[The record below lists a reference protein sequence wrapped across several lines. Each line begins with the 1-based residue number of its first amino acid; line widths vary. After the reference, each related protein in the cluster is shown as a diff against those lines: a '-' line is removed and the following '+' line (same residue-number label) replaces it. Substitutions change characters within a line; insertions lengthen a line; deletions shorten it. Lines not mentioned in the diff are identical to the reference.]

1 MIDVAAI
8 RERARAARSFS
19 VYCGPRVY
27 ALLLPTAH
35 QMEVAVAARSEGE
48 AGVVQFLRRQ
58 VEAAI
63 TGWEG
68 VTLSAF
74 DPASGDSG
82 EERIPFAAELVPDLL
97 DAQPADE
104 ALLREALIARLAE
117 RRTRAEATA
126 KN

>member
-19 VYCGPRVY
+19 VHCGPRAY

-35 QMEVAVAARSEGE
+35 QMEVAVASRTEGE

-63 TGWEG
+63 TSWEG
-68 VTLSAF
+68 VTLASF
-74 DPASGDSG
+74 DPAAGDAG
-82 EERIPFAAELVPDLL
+82 EQLVPFSAELVPDLL
-97 DAQPADE
+97 DAQPGDE
-104 ALLREALIARLAE
+104 AALRDALITKLAQ
-117 RRTRAEATA
+117 RRAVAEAAA

>member
-19 VYCGPRVY
+19 VHCGPRTY

-35 QMEVAVAARSEGE
+35 QMEVAVASRTEGE

-74 DPASGDSG
+74 DPAGGDSG
-82 EERIPFAAELVPDLL
+82 DERIPFSAELVSDLL
-97 DAQPADE
+97 DAQPGDE
-104 ALLREALIARLAE
+104 AVLREALIAKLSE
-117 RRTRAEATA
+117 RRTRAESAA